1 MAVLIEHRDDPLLSA
16 SNTTAVFDGR
26 LDISDLAKLVEQ
38 RCVLREGEYKLSSGK
53 TSSYYY
59 DGKRALLAA
68 DLKFQIARAVLS
80 RVSDIEFSI
89 VGGVAVGSVLL
100 SETMSALASFDASLG
115 LDPIDTFY
123 VRQERKDWGTGG
135 RTFQAYTAGD
145 ASIDRAPDPILKP
158 GMRALVVDD
167 VVTTGKSLKPVFDEL
182 EKCKVEVMGVSVI
195 VDRMDPDASYL
206 REQYDFRPLFVANG
220 LGYLTPAKS
229 AG

>member
-1 MAVLIEHRDDPLLSA
+1 MAVLIEHRDDPLLSVSSA
-16 SNTTAVFDGR
+16 PAVFHDR
-26 LDISDLAKLVEQ
+26 LDIADLAERVEQ
-38 RCVLREGEYKLSSGK
+38 RCVLRDQGEYKLSSGK

-68 DLKFQIARAVLS
+68 DLKFEIAYAVLD

-100 SETMSALASFDASLG
+100 SEIMSALASFDVSLG

-123 VRQERKDWGTGG
+123 VRQERKDWGTGE
-135 RTFQAYTAGD
+135 RTFQAHTIGD
-145 ASIDRAPDPILKP
+145 ASSARVPEPILRP
-158 GMRALVVDD
+158 GMKALVVDD

-195 VDRMDPDASYL
+195 VDRMDPDAAYL
-206 REQYDFRPLFVANG
+206 REQYDFRPLFEADD
-220 LGYLTPAKS
+220 LGRLTPAKC
-229 AG
+229 